1 MANKSDYVDLGL
13 MCAKVCKTLH
23 RGMDGRKLDDLGQ
36 SVREA
41 IEQLKT

>member
-13 MCAKVCKTLH
+13 SCANVCKALDQ
-23 RGMDGRKLDDLGQ
+23 GMNGRKLDDLSQ

-41 IEQLKT
+41 IAQLTT